1 MVKCSK
7 MLRFALIRS
16 ATGNLNK
23 LAEEIV
29 DTLILLVESGAL
41 LAFTKSV
48 LLHSPEEAVQY
59 QRFTLSRKDL
69 LANLEKFIS
78 VGAEAK
84 NIHRFLP
91 SPTMESEWDLI
102 LSPNTTVLE
111 GLWRDQLIARLAA
124 EQIDETA
131 GVIMSH
137 ILRLAAASKAH
148 AVIDSDQSE
157 TVSRE
162 QISQSFGSLPEHFE
176 SYLRLLLDDPM
187 SLLEEKAGI
196 AGGMY
201 VCRYKK
207 VFRSML
213 IRQAENLIQILY
225 ENAGLRIF
233 RLLLDEGF
241 HTWESMENRLL
252 IPQTDFRK
260 TLPQMLASG
269 FVISK
274 ASAQPLLVNRFLLL
288 QEFSK
293 AKEFNVDTIVSVFN
307 IDLTKI
313 ARVIIEFAQHCVRC
327 LSSRYEA
334 ELSCKRR
341 LIDQRYR
348 VEGLIDDHKAKIA
361 RLEKG
366 VEEATEDQAEGSE
379 NSMDPLESLKESVQ
393 ALQNSLTPAEVN
405 QLSILTNKLSKLS
418 SARWEAE
425 TAWFIADMYLRLHP
439 LAMP

>member
-1 MVKCSK
+1 MVKCSEL
-7 MLRFALIRS
+7 LRIALIRS
-16 ATGNLNK
+16 ARGDLNK
-23 LAEEIV
+23 VAEEIV
-29 DTLILLVESGAL
+29 DTLIMLVESGAL

-48 LLHSPEEAVQY
+48 LLQSPEEAIQY

-69 LANLEKFIS
+69 LANLGRFIS

-84 NIHRFLP
+84 NMRCFLP
-91 SPTMESEWDLI
+91 SPKMSSEWDLI
-102 LSPNTTVLE
+102 LSPNTNFLE

-131 GVIMSH
+131 GKIMSH
-137 ILRLAAASKAH
+137 ILRIAAASKEH
-148 AVIDSDQSE
+148 AVISSVHSE

-162 QISQSFGSLPEHFE
+162 QISQSFDSLPEHFD

-233 RLLLDEGF
+233 RLLLEEGF
-241 HTWESMENRLL
+241 HTWENMENRLL
-252 IPQTDFRK
+252 IPQADFRK

-274 ASAQPLLVNRFLLL
+274 
-288 QEFSK
+288 EFSK
-293 AKEFNVDTIVSVFN
+293 AKEFNVDTIVGVFN
-307 IDLTKI
+307 VDLTKI
-313 ARVIIEFAQHCVRC
+313 ARVLIEFAQHCVRC
-327 LSSRYEA
+327 LSSRYDV

-341 LIDQRYR
+341 LMDQRYR
-348 VEGLIDDHKAKIA
+348 VEGLIEEHKAKIA

-366 VEEATEDQAEGSE
+366 VEEAIEDQTEGSE

-405 QLSILTNKLSKLS
+405 QLSTLSNRLSKLS

-425 TAWFIADMYLRLHP
+425 TAWFIADVYLRLHP
-439 LAMP
+439 LA